1 MIDLPRFF
9 LAPAQI
15 GDETVAFQEA
25 DTAHLQR
32 VLRLTT
38 GDRVYV
44 LDGLGA
50 MYLVELTMLEKRSA
64 QGHIVS
70 RLEAG
75 GELPVPITLVQ
86 GLPKGEKFD
95 WILQKATELGASR
108 IQPVA
113 TMRSII
119 KISAD
124 KSADK
129 LRRWEAIVREAAEQC
144 ERARVPEVG
153 SPCTLAEWLRR
164 PPAPGTLKLACL
176 ERAHAPGLSQVLR
189 ETPRAAAYEV
199 IIGPEGGFTPE
210 ESIALEKAGA
220 KPVNLGQR
228 ILRTETASLAALA
241 LISASLEAWN
251 S

>member
-9 LAPAQI
+9 LPPPQI
-15 GDETVAFQEA
+15 LDEAVEFLEGDAS
-25 DTAHLQR
+25 HLQR

-50 MYLVELTMLEKRSA
+50 LYLVQLTALEKRAA
-64 QGHIVS
+64 QGRILS
-70 RLEAG
+70 RMDAG
-75 GELPVPITLVQ
+75 GELPVPVTLIQ

-95 WILQKATELGASR
+95 WILQKATELGVSR
-108 IQPVA
+108 IQPVS
-113 TMRSII
+113 TQRCVV
-119 KISAD
+119 KIAAD

-129 LRRWEAIVREAAEQC
+129 LRRWDAIVREAAEQC
-144 ERARVPEVG
+144 ERAKIPEVAP
-153 SPCTLAEWLRR
+153 PCSLADWLGR
-164 PPAPGTLKLACL
+164 PQDSSALILACL
-176 ERAHAPGLSQVLR
+176 ERADAPSLLQVLR
-189 ETPRAAAYEV
+189 ETPRPSAFEV

-210 ESIALEKAGA
+210 ESNALENAGA
-220 KPVNLGQR
+220 KPVNLGRR

-241 LISASLEAWN
+241 LISSLLE

>member
-9 LAPAQI
+9 LAPTQI
-15 GDETVAFQEA
+15 VLEAVAFHEA
-25 DTAHLQR
+25 DAVHLQR
-32 VLRLTT
+32 VLRLKA

-50 MYLVELTMLEKRSA
+50 LYLVQLTALEKRAA
-64 QGHIVS
+64 QGRILS
-70 RLEAG
+70 RMDAG
-75 GELPVPITLVQ
+75 GELPVPVTLVQ

-108 IQPVA
+108 IQPVS
-113 TMRSII
+113 TQRCVV
-119 KISAD
+119 KIAAD

-129 LRRWEAIVREAAEQC
+129 LRRWDAIVREAAEQC
-144 ERARVPEVG
+144 ERARIPKIA
-153 SPCTLAEWLRR
+153 SPCSLAEWLGRSQDSR
-164 PPAPGTLKLACL
+164 ALKLACL
-176 ERAHAPGLSQVLR
+176 ERADAPSLQHVLR
-189 ETPRAAAYEV
+189 ETPRPSAFEV
-199 IIGPEGGFTPE
+199 IVGPEGGFTPE
-210 ESIALEKAGA
+210 ESAALQAAGA

-241 LISASLEAWN
+241 LISSSLE